1 MPTHTYDLI
10 VLGDDLAGLIAAAL
24 CARRGLRV
32 LVVETPSSP
41 PEKYHVGGL
50 TLPRAPLPFVGESS
64 PAVRRV
70 IGELNFIQTLK
81 RRLLPLKPPLQVVL
95 PDARIEISGD
105 GDAMARELSRELPD
119 ERGALEAFFARAA
132 EVSRVLEP
140 VLGQDVA
147 FPPEGFW
154 ERREIAR
161 SDARLPGADDDLLPG
176 VPAGHRARALCNLP
190 AAFLCGADPRSM
202 TAAAAARAFD
212 LVRRGAARIEGGRD
226 ALRQMLL
233 EKLEKQH
240 AGEVMRGL
248 PTTIITKWGKV
259 SGIIIEGETVG
270 CQSLIWSGPIGELGG
285 LVDKPPK
292 RILAAQSAF
301 RATAARYVLHV
312 VLAEAGVPE
321 GISPLALCVADPA
334 RPLVGD
340 NALMITVEEPDDDA
354 RVLVT
359 AVANVALEDGDDP
372 ATHAAELRGKLLTR
386 LEEILPFSLGHL
398 LLVHSPN
405 QALPPEGPEATEGKA
420 PQFAPELLWSSS
432 LPAILGVGGLPY
444 DAGIKG
450 VIVAS
455 SQTLPGL
462 GLEGAF
468 AAGWCAARQASALS
482 GKKKDYLKDEVLA
495 GG

>member
-1 MPTHTYDLI
+1 MPTSTYDLI
-10 VLGDDLAGLIAAAL
+10 VIGDDLAGLIAAAL

-32 LVVETPSSP
+32 LVVETPASP
-41 PEKYHVGGL
+41 PDKYALGGL

-70 IGELNFIQTLK
+70 VAELNFIQTLK
-81 RRLLPLKPPLQVVL
+81 RRLLPLKPALQIVL
-95 PDARIEISGD
+95 PDARIEISSD
-105 GDAMARELSRELPD
+105 GDALKRELLRELPAQQ
-119 ERGALEAFFARAA
+119 GALEAFFARAA

-140 VLGQDVA
+140 VLGQDVT
-147 FPPEGFW
+147 FPPDGFW
-154 ERREIAR
+154 HRHEIAGR
-161 SDARLPGADDDLLPG
+161 DKRLPGADEDLLPG
-176 VPAGHRARALCNLP
+176 VPVGHPARALCNLP
-190 AAFLCGADPRSM
+190 AAFLCGADPRSVT
-202 TAAAAARAFD
+202 TAAAARTFD
-212 LVRRGAARIEGGRD
+212 LVRRGVARMEGGRE

-240 AGEVMRGL
+240 AGEVMRGV
-248 PTTIITKWGKV
+248 PTTLVTKWGKV

-270 CQSLIWSGPIGELGG
+270 CQSLIWSGPIGELGA

-312 VLAEAGVPE
+312 VLSEAGVPE
-321 GISPLALCVADPA
+321 GISPLTLCVADPE
-334 RPLVGD
+334 RPLTGD
-340 NALMITVEEPDDDA
+340 NALMIAVEEPDDDA

-359 AVANVALEDGDDP
+359 AVANLALEDGDDP
-372 ATHAAELRGKLLTR
+372 AARAAELRGKVLMR

-398 LLVHSPN
+398 LLMHSPN

-420 PQFAPELLWSSS
+420 PQFGPELLWSSS
-432 LPAILGVGGLPY
+432 LPATLGVGGLPY